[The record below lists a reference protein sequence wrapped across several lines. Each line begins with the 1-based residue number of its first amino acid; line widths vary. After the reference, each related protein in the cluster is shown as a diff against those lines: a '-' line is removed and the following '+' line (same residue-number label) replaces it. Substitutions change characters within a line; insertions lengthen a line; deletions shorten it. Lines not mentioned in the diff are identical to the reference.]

1 MKVTAYQKETL
12 QALADGQVML
22 RGKFDRYWWETN
34 DNLCTVVARRLKSKG
49 LIRTVYLNNVRDKV
63 ELTPAGKAL
72 IEKAEK

>member
-1 MKVTAYQKETL
+1 MKLTAYQKETL

-22 RGKFDRYWWETN
+22 RGKFDRYWWQDN

-49 LIRTVYLNNVRDKV
+49 LIRTVYLNSVRDKV